1 MGYIA
6 CEVPANIVLK
16 MWRPSLWL
24 GLLVIAFGSVA
35 AATAAV
41 TSYASILIVRVAL
54 GVAEAGFPPGVLYV
68 LSMWYRPS
76 ELGARNAIFLVAGPL
91 ANAAGALFAYGIL
104 QMNGVAG
111 LAGWQWLFLLEG
123 LPAIALG
130 AATMVLLPDSP
141 AQARWL
147 SADEKALAC
156 DRVPL
161 HAADAAAAAAA
172 AKSGAKKSG
181 GGSHFVWSD
190 VLALLLSPVTWA
202 FALLNVSTNIA
213 SYGIGA
219 FLPAIIGEMGYK
231 SLEANLRTAPIYLFM
246 AAFNLCAAFASD
258 RLNER
263 GWVIVGC
270 LLGSATGMALLAVS
284 LSAGWPLGVQYF
296 FCFLLVFYSATSP
309 LMIAWLVKAYR
320 GSSDAAVGPALI
332 LTIGSLG
339 GFVGPNIYGAT
350 SSNGASYVT
359 GHWSMCGV
367 FLTGAALAATM
378 RVTMHEQPSDGRL
391 VVRPAV
397 QRFFGGRAA
406 DTEDGGA
413 DGEARSLLK

>member
-24 GLLVIAFGSVA
+24 GLLVIAFGGVA

-41 TSYASILIVRVAL
+41 TSYASILVVRVAL

-91 ANAAGALFAYGIL
+91 ANAAGAIFAYGIL

-161 HAADAAAAAAA
+161 
-172 AKSGAKKSG
+172 
-181 GGSHFVWSD
+181 
-190 VLALLLSPVTWA
+190 P
-202 FALLNVSTNIA
+202 
-213 SYGIGA
+213 
-219 FLPAIIGEMGYK
+219 
-231 SLEANLRTAPIYLFM
+231 LR
-246 AAFNLCAAFASD
+246 C
-258 RLNER
+258 RR
-263 GWVIVGC
+263 
-270 LLGSATGMALLAVS
+270 
-284 LSAGWPLGVQYF
+284 
-296 FCFLLVFYSATSP
+296 
-309 LMIAWLVKAYR
+309 R
-320 GSSDAAVGPALI
+320 
-332 LTIGSLG
+332 
-339 GFVGPNIYGAT
+339 
-350 SSNGASYVT
+350 
-359 GHWSMCGV
+359 
-367 FLTGAALAATM
+367 
-378 RVTMHEQPSDGRL
+378 
-391 VVRPAV
+391 
-397 QRFFGGRAA
+397 
-406 DTEDGGA
+406 
-413 DGEARSLLK
+413 